1 MAKNSGFTVMA
12 QIATLNTTDKF
23 PVADQKDI
31 KGGYHT
37 VATVEDMNNITKKR
51 RSEGMLVYVTGTNE
65 TYRYVTDSAGT
76 KKFVKLTDTNGT
88 YLKKEDADA
97 SYLKKTD
104 ADATYQKKA
113 EVEVTNDSLKTSL
126 EPYLEKNEAQ
136 STYAKIASLTD
147 FVEKT
152 TAENTYAKKSDLENV
167 SSINAYVEGSSH
179 KQGEIV
185 SYNGGLYVAL
195 ADTTEAP
202 TNQDAYQQ
210 LGKNYVD
217 TSVNNLKTELTQLSD
232 TVHKLPE
239 FTILV
244 VDALPTENISNTTVY
259 LVRNA
264 SGTGTNI
271 YDEYIYVNNTWE
283 LLGTANVDM
292 STYLTKDDAGKTY
305 VTNDTLT
312 AKLTENFANYLQKT
326 DAENTYL
333 KKADGLG
340 PDSILTAEQAQAGA
354 ATSEKSVYSSF
365 ATESMFAK
373 KSDLTKV
380 SGLLVDSW
388 DPASQVLT
396 LSLNIGNE

>member
-76 KKFVKLTDTNGT
+76 KKFVKLTDTDST

-104 ADATYQKKA
+104 ADTTYQKKI

-195 ADTTEAP
+195 VDTTEAP

-239 FTILV
+239 FAILV

-271 YDEYIYVNNTWE
+271 YDEYIYVNSTWE

-305 VTNDTLT
+305 VTNDVLT
-312 AKLTENFANYLQKT
+312 AKLTENLANYLQKT

-365 ATESMFAK
+365 AAESMFAK

-380 SGLLVDSW
+380 SGLLVDNW
-388 DPASQVLT
+388 DPTSQVLT